1 MVQLIEAELKVDRDA
16 VIDLSDYGNRALL
29 DVLGLV
35 MMGYDFQTL
44 QHPNNEFRNQFRK
57 IALESNKVFKWMQLI
72 SHYIDLRPLLLIF
85 SLIPGKK
92 MQVKESSE
100 FLRNFARKVIEQRR
114 EKLQRAESPNIKDI
128 TTVALE
134 SDAFQSDELAD
145 HAVLFLTVGHKSTSA
160 AFEWT
165 MFELGKRPEMQRR
178 LRTEINK
185 TLGSASLGTVEL
197 GSRGLETPYLIA
209 VCSEVIRCYPFTPLA
224 TKIAEIDTSLLG
236 EHIPKGTAVLFSAE
250 ALNHDQELWGPDAH
264 LFNPDRWMAAGMANS
279 GGASS
284 KYAMLSFS
292 AGPWGCIGEH
302 MARAELAYLVAAVV
316 QRFEIDL
323 VHPETGGRSKP
334 GPFMRSVDE
343 IQVRLKLVR
352 SS

>member
-29 DVLGLV
+29 DVLGLA

-114 EKLQRAESPNIKDI
+114 EKLQRAESPDIKDI

-134 SDAFQSDELAD
+134 SEAFQSDELAD

-178 LRTEINK
+178 LRTDLNN

-197 GSRGLETPYLIA
+197 GSRVLETPYLIA

-236 EHIPKGTAVLFSAE
+236 EHIPKGNAVLFSAE

-292 AGPWGCIGEH
+292 AGPWGCIGEY